1 MPELI
6 IIIGAVIVSWLV
18 FTWLVKVVKASM
30 ATGIVLTI
38 IVLLLQL
45 VFDVKVSELL
55 QEIIQLPQ
63 TIWQLIN

>member
-6 IIIGAVIVSWLV
+6 VIIGAVIVSWLV

-30 ATGIVLTI
+30 ATGIVLII

-45 VFDVKVSELL
+45 VFNVKVSELL

-63 TIWQLIN
+63 TIWQLVN

>member
-63 TIWQLIN
+63 TIWQLVN